1 MLLQEMPGVDGH
13 GGRKSCPVLI
23 RNSLPLSQTHQC
35 LPRRGEREDTA
46 LKRDREGGGSVAWCL
61 GVTSL
66 FTLLHFSHFPSLGN
80 DQCFLKK

>member
-35 LPRRGEREDTA
+35 LPCRGEREDTA
-46 LKRDREGGGSVAWCL
+46 LKRDREGGGLLPGAWEL
-61 GVTSL
+61 LLSLLFSISPTSPHWEMINA
-66 FTLLHFSHFPSLGN
+66 F
-80 DQCFLKK
+80 